1 MTTYKD
7 SGVDIAQAG
16 RVKKEMSA
24 FIDRG
29 DKRVLNRHGAFAALV
44 EGSFKG
50 FKHPVLVLKTEEPGS
65 KQKIAFEHGKIGS
78 LCEDTIHHLI
88 NDVVVMGAEP
98 LYVQD
103 AVICGKLEPAVVTE
117 IVKGFADACA
127 AQGCVLTGG
136 ETSEQPG
143 VLPAGTYILTA
154 SIVGVVEKDR
164 IIDGSAI
171 AVGDTV
177 LAVSSNGL
185 HTNGYTLVRKLMADH
200 PEILKEKIDGRSFL
214 DAILT
219 PHRCYFQSLKGL
231 FSETML
237 KGIAHITGGGIAGNL
252 NRILPKGTSAVIDL
266 PKLRVLPIFR
276 LIQKYGNVPDEDMLR
291 TFNMGAG
298 LTVVCE
304 PEAAGKIR
312 KHFASQGIDS
322 YKIGTIEK
330 GKQEV
335 TYTNSLR
342 W

>member
-1 MTTYKD
+1 MTTYKN
-7 SGVDIAQAG
+7 SGVDIARAD
-16 RVKKEMSA
+16 RAKKEMAAS
-24 FIDRG
+24 INRG
-29 DKRVLNRHGAFAALV
+29 DKRVLNRHGAFASLV

-50 FKHPVLVLKTEEPGS
+50 IKHPILVLKTEEPGS
-65 KQKIAFEHGKIGS
+65 KQKIAFEHGKIGG

-88 NDVVVMGAEP
+88 NDIAVMGAEP
-98 LYVQD
+98 VYVQD
-103 AVICGKLEPAVVTE
+103 AVICGKLEPAIVTQ

-164 IIDGSAI
+164 IIDGSTI
-171 AVGDTV
+171 AVGDAV

-200 PEILKEKIDGRSFL
+200 SEILREKIDGRSFL
-214 DAILT
+214 DVILT
-219 PHRCYFQSLKGL
+219 PHRCYSQSLKGL
-231 FSETML
+231 FREKKL
-237 KGIAHITGGGIAGNL
+237 KGVAHITGGGVAGNL
-252 NRILPKGTSAVIDL
+252 RRILPKGTSAVIDL
-266 PKLRVLPIFR
+266 AKLRVLPIFR
-276 LIQKYGNVPDEDMLR
+276 LIQKYGDVPDEDMLR

-298 LTVVCE
+298 LTIVCE

-312 KHFASQGIDS
+312 KHFASQDIES
-322 YKIGTIEK
+322 YEIGTIGQ

-335 TYTNSLR
+335 IYTNSLQ